1 MPSFWF
7 LPDTLMPSSSLLLHN
22 QSIRKSSFLLFPK
35 YDHKL
40 SSLYKLLQ
48 PSTLVQTR
56 VISLPDDGNNLMTL
70 LQSFADSPFSRAPG
84 QCSRFCSPHSL
95 TCNSTDVAE
104 REPWAS
110 AVKKSQWVWLQFAK
124 VCQPL
129 LSRQTTVNIGW
140 PSSCFWSNMGQT
152 AVLTHGPPPPAPPS
166 PKQRL
171 VSVHGTLAYTSHLQL
186 LSFSLTHSILATARS
201 LLFLEHIRPALPQ
214 IICAAWCFCHSWSC
228 SSLPWPT

>member
-1 MPSFWF
+1 MQVKLWLFFWACSAAQWMGVMPSFWF

-40 SSLYKLLQ
+40 STLYKLLQ

-56 VISLPDDGNNLMTL
+56 VISLQDDGNNLMTL

-110 AVKKSQWVWLQFAK
+110 AVKKSQVGVAP
-124 VCQPL
+124 VCKS
-129 LSRQTTVNIGW
+129 LST
-140 PSSCFWSNMGQT
+140 PSLKADYCQHWMTEFM
-152 AVLTHGPPPPAPPS
+152 
-166 PKQRL
+166 
-171 VSVHGTLAYTSHLQL
+171 HL
-186 LSFSLTHSILATARS
+186 
-201 LLFLEHIRPALPQ
+201 E
-214 IICAAWCFCHSWSC
+214 
-228 SSLPWPT
+228 